1 MKFSLVLPAFLNAC
15 TNCKEINSRNLPQ
28 PISQEQRADLVRSGW
43 ELNTDGRDSGKIN
56 FQRFLTNFLD
66 SAFKKHEFADFN
78 EAFGCMTRAALKAEA
93 ILHHP
98 EWFNVWNK
106 LEVTLTT
113 HDIGGLSDLDY
124 EMAMFIDSC

>member
-1 MKFSLVLPAFLNAC
+1 MKFSLILPAFLNAC
-15 TNCKEINSRNLPQ
+15 TNCKEINSRNMPQ
-28 PISQEQRADLVRSGW
+28 PISQEQRAELVRNGW
-43 ELNTDGRDSGKIN
+43 ELNTDGRDSGRKKSLN
-56 FQRFLTNFLD
+56 FYVKLFF

-78 EAFGCMTRAALKAEA
+78 EAFGCMTRAALKAES

-113 HDIGGLSDLDY
+113 HDIGGLSDFDY
-124 EMAMFIDSC
+124 EMALFIDSC

>member
-43 ELNTDGRDSGKIN
+43 ELNTDGRDSGKNN
-56 FQRFLTNFLD
+56 FQRFFTNFLI

>member
-1 MKFSLVLPAFLNAC
+1 MKFLFALPAFLQAC
-15 TNCKEINSRNLPQ
+15 TNCKEVGTRNLPQ
-28 PISQEQRADLVRSGW
+28 PISQEQRAELVRNGW
-43 ELNTDGRDSGKIN
+43 ELAVDGR
-56 FQRFLTNFLD
+56 D

-93 ILHHP
+93 IVHHP

-106 LEVTLTT
+106 LEVILTT

-124 EMAMFIDSC
+124 EMALFIDSC

>member
-1 MKFSLVLPAFLNAC
+1 
-15 TNCKEINSRNLPQ
+15 
-28 PISQEQRADLVRSGW
+28 
-43 ELNTDGRDSGKIN
+43 
-56 FQRFLTNFLD
+56 
-66 SAFKKHEFADFN
+66 
-78 EAFGCMTRAALKAEA
+78 MTRAALKAEA
-93 ILHHP
+93 IVHHP